1 MLRNIDGK
9 EAKYII
15 KKLGRE
21 PNELEWGMIDIM
33 WSEHIS
39 YKSSKYYLKKYLRSH
54 GKYVVVG
61 PGQDAGVVKIGN
73 FFVSFKIESHNH
85 PSAIDPYGGAA
96 TGVGGIVRDILSMGA
111 RPIATLD
118 SLHFGDVKNQRTWFH
133 IYGVV
138 RGISDYGNRIGVPT
152 VGGETKFAECYGKNP
167 LVNVACVGV
176 SNDIVPSLVTE
187 PDLLLVL
194 YGNRTGRDGLHGVSF
209 ASEIIDEE
217 SESER
222 SAVQIGDP
230 FTEKLLIEATLEI
243 VEKGLAIAIKDL
255 GGGGL
260 TCAISEMVGKGG
272 VGAEVDI
279 SKVPLREENMK
290 PYEIMLSESQE
301 RMLLA
306 TRKEN
311 IAKIS
316 KILEKYDLTWS
327 VIGRTIKERI
337 LLIKEGKNVLAKLP
351 VEILVN
357 TPIKRHK
364 TKLKTSVF
372 VEKDDPEFNPPSLDE
387 AVFGMMQNPN
397 LKSKRWIF
405 EQYDYEVQI
414 RTVIKPGSDAAV
426 LRISENEGIAVTLD
440 SCADYASLNPYE
452 GAKSAVAEAY
462 RNITAVGGEPIAIVD
477 NINAGDPNNPTS
489 YFAFKETV
497 RGLGNAARAFQIP
510 VIGGNVSLYNESPE
524 GAIWPTVV
532 VGMLGKANPTKVV
545 DISLKNE
552 NSYLVLVG
560 NTRNEMGGSEY
571 YKFLSLHGYGRVPRV
586 MYKEEIVNSKRV
598 RKVIR
603 ENMVLSAHDISDG
616 GLLFSLIEM
625 ALAGNRG
632 VEVAIKTPLR
642 YDFYAFSESHARYIL
657 EVSEEYLDE
666 VLKITKGK
674 TIGKTTNTNSL
685 YVRINDAE
693 FDVSLSDLG
702 NSYDWNP

>member
-1 MLRNIDGK
+1 LLRNIDGK

-21 PNELEWGMIDIM
+21 PNELEWGMIDVM

-39 YKSSKYYLKKYLRSH
+39 YKSSKYFLKKYLRSH

-61 PGQDAGVVKIGN
+61 PGQDAGVVRVGN
-73 FFVSFKIESHNH
+73 FFISFKIESHNH

-152 VGGETKFAECYGKNP
+152 VGGETKFAVCYNKNP

-176 SNDIVPSLVTE
+176 SKNIILSLVRT
-187 PDLLLVL
+187 PNLLLVL

-243 VEKGLAIAIKDL
+243 VEKGLAVAIKDL

-272 VGAEVDI
+272 IGAEVDI
-279 SKVPLREENMK
+279 SKIPLREENMK

-306 TRKEN
+306 THEEH
-311 IAKIS
+311 IDKIS
-316 KILEKYDLTWS
+316 EIFEKYDLTWS
-327 VIGRTIKERI
+327 IIGRTIKERF
-337 LLIKEGKNVLAKLP
+337 LLIKEGEKILAKLP
-351 VEILVN
+351 IEILVN
-357 TPIKRHK
+357 VPIKKHK
-364 TKLKTSVF
+364 IKQGAFVF
-372 VEKDDPEFNPPSLDE
+372 AEKNEPDFDPPTLDE

-426 LRISENEGIAVTLD
+426 LRLSENEGIAVTLD

-452 GAKSAVAEAY
+452 GSKSAVAEAY
-462 RNITAVGGEPIAIVD
+462 RNISAVGGNPIAIVD
-477 NINAGDPNNPTS
+477 NINAGDPNNPVS

-497 RGLGNAARAFQIP
+497 RGLGNAARTFNIP

-532 VGMLGKANPTKVV
+532 VGMLGRINPTRAV
-545 DISLKNE
+545 DISLKRSD
-552 NSYLVLVG
+552 SYLLLVG
-560 NTRNEMGGSEY
+560 NTYQEMGGSEY
-571 YKFLSLHGYGRVPRV
+571 YKFLNLHGYGRVPRV
-586 MYKEEIVNSKRV
+586 RYKEEIINSKRV
-598 RKVIR
+598 RRAIQ
-603 ENMVLSAHDISDG
+603 ENMILSAHDISDG
-616 GLLFSLIEM
+616 GLLFALIEM
-625 ALAGNRG
+625 ALAGNKG
-632 VEVAIKTPLR
+632 VETIINTPLR

-657 EVSEEYLDE
+657 EVPEEHLDE
-666 VLKITKGK
+666 TLKITKGVI
-674 TIGKTTNTNSL
+674 IGKTTNTNSI

-693 FDVSLSDLG
+693 LDVSLRDLG
-702 NSYDWNP
+702 NVHDWNP

>member
-272 VGAEVDI
+272 
-279 SKVPLREENMK
+279 
-290 PYEIMLSESQE
+290 
-301 RMLLA
+301 
-306 TRKEN
+306 
-311 IAKIS
+311 
-316 KILEKYDLTWS
+316 
-327 VIGRTIKERI
+327 
-337 LLIKEGKNVLAKLP
+337 
-351 VEILVN
+351 
-357 TPIKRHK
+357 
-364 TKLKTSVF
+364 TS
-372 VEKDDPEFNPPSLDE
+372 
-387 AVFGMMQNPN
+387 
-397 LKSKRWIF
+397 
-405 EQYDYEVQI
+405 
-414 RTVIKPGSDAAV
+414 
-426 LRISENEGIAVTLD
+426 
-440 SCADYASLNPYE
+440 
-452 GAKSAVAEAY
+452 
-462 RNITAVGGEPIAIVD
+462 
-477 NINAGDPNNPTS
+477 
-489 YFAFKETV
+489 
-497 RGLGNAARAFQIP
+497 
-510 VIGGNVSLYNESPE
+510 
-524 GAIWPTVV
+524 
-532 VGMLGKANPTKVV
+532 
-545 DISLKNE
+545 
-552 NSYLVLVG
+552 
-560 NTRNEMGGSEY
+560 
-571 YKFLSLHGYGRVPRV
+571 
-586 MYKEEIVNSKRV
+586 
-598 RKVIR
+598 
-603 ENMVLSAHDISDG
+603 
-616 GLLFSLIEM
+616 
-625 ALAGNRG
+625 
-632 VEVAIKTPLR
+632 
-642 YDFYAFSESHARYIL
+642 
-657 EVSEEYLDE
+657 
-666 VLKITKGK
+666 
-674 TIGKTTNTNSL
+674 
-685 YVRINDAE
+685 
-693 FDVSLSDLG
+693 
-702 NSYDWNP
+702 